1 MTRLEL
7 TELVKKAQSGD
18 EKALEEIYSF
28 TRPHIFNMAYS
39 ALKNRDDAED
49 IVQDC
54 YVTVIS
60 KLGELKNPESFEK
73 WLNTL
78 AANKIKDFAKKK
90 KPDLIGDENCDY
102 IASIAEE
109 STDFIPHRKL
119 EREDNSETV
128 DKLVSELSE
137 DKRKCIEM
145 HYFDEKSVSE
155 IADELNIPEN
165 TVKSRLHQGRKE
177 VGDKI
182 KRRSTKILITILI
195 IIMLITCSLSVS
207 SSRKFIF
214 DFITKVYDTYINV
227 MVPDPP
233 QSNEPFSVFY
243 KMTYVPENFELA
255 QITHED
261 RLRFEKYKYIGEK
274 RGSLLYYQFP
284 LAERMSIDGE
294 GTKIYELDI
303 DDRHVKFF
311 RNDYMVTC
319 IWNDEECLYQ
329 ITVDP
334 ALSDE
339 EMIKI
344 VEGIVPM

>member
-39 ALKNRDDAED
+39 VLKNRDDAED

-60 KLGELKNPESFEK
+60 KLGELKSPESFEK

-78 AANKIKDFAKKK
+78 ASNKIKDFIKKK
-90 KPDLIGDENCDY
+90 KPDLIGDESFDY
-102 IASIAEE
+102 IAEIAEE
-109 STDFIPHRKL
+109 STDYIPHSKL

-128 DKLVSELSE
+128 SKIVSELSE

-182 KRRSTKILITILI
+182 KRRSTKLLITILI

-214 DFITKVYDTYINV
+214 DFITKVYDTYINI

-233 QSNEPFSVFY
+233 QSNEPLSVFY
-243 KMTYVPENFELA
+243 KMTYVPENFQPD
-255 QITHED
+255 QITQED
-261 RLRFEKYKYIGEK
+261 QFRSERYEYIGEK

-294 GTKIYELDI
+294 GTEIYELDI
-303 DDRHVKFF
+303 GERHVKFF